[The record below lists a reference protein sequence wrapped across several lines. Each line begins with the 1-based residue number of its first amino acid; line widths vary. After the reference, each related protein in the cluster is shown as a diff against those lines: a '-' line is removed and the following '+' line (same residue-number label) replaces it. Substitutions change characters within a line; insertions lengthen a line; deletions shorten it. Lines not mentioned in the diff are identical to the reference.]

1 MTSARQLKSAI
12 IGLVGFAATEEQVLI
27 AGSPPDEPG
36 SPQNWAALPVV
47 AHNTE
52 FKAQQVQRLLAISLS
67 RVPQDFGE
75 AGRPLATP
83 VRGDQGGAPGSERR
97 NARPARPRLGTS

>member
-27 AGSPPDEPG
+27 AESPPDEAG

-47 AHNTE
+47 AHDTE
-52 FKAQQVQRLLAISLS
+52 FKAQQVHRLLAIAQGRAPEEYAEIDHASEEVYLACAAQ
-67 RVPQDFGE
+67 P
-75 AGRPLATP
+75 AGRVAPTAT
-83 VRGDQGGAPGSERR
+83 G
-97 NARPARPRLGTS
+97 